1 MKGVLCR
8 YIGLVCYTLLLVAI
22 TSCND
27 EHDDI
32 PYLNDSVW
40 IHQFSPEDNIVDAA
54 GAALCFGKK
63 QVEYFAIASNGK
75 VLRLFDSFDYHL
87 KNDQIIVIG
96 KKEYMITDH
105 TLMFSNKMFYRTD
118 KRFDEMVLRK

>member
-63 QVEYFAIASNGK
+63 QVEYFAIDSNGK
-75 VLRLFDSFDYHL
+75 VCLLYTSPSPRD
-87 KNDQIIVIG
+87 
-96 KKEYMITDH
+96 
-105 TLMFSNKMFYRTD
+105 
-118 KRFDEMVLRK
+118 

>member
-1 MKGVLCR
+1 MCIR
-8 YIGLVCYTLLLVAI
+8 
-22 TSCND
+22 D
-27 EHDDI
+27 R
-32 PYLNDSVW
+32 
-40 IHQFSPEDNIVDAA
+40 
-54 GAALCFGKK
+54 CFGKK
-63 QVEYFAIASNGK
+63 QVEYFAIDSNGK
-75 VLRLFDSFDYHL
+75 VLRLLDSFDYHL

>member
-1 MKGVLCR
+1 MTFR
-8 YIGLVCYTLLLVAI
+8 FA
-22 TSCND
+22 
-27 EHDDI
+27 
-32 PYLNDSVW
+32 PY
-40 IHQFSPEDNIVDAA
+40 
-54 GAALCFGKK
+54 
-63 QVEYFAIASNGK
+63 NGK
-75 VLRLFDSFDYHL
+75 VLRLLDSFDYHL